1 MLVIR
6 YLSPEKTDVSLPAT
20 INDHP
25 WALPPILLENSF
37 RICRNTARIAIGQAR
52 RKTPRRPPSGAGVLS
67 YWRIWCPAG
76 STAGGVKRETGKR
89 LHIALAKRA
98 NHAKHEAAWPVLS
111 PQRSRGERNEACSA
125 QCVQGHCL
133 QPAGG
138 KANAMS
144 RQPGYRPGARGR
156 EPDRHSLEPR
166 ETDTSAH
173 ARRRLKQ
180 PSRVT
185 RNIA

>member
-1 MLVIR
+1 M
-6 YLSPEKTDVSLPAT
+6 
-20 INDHP
+20 
-25 WALPPILLENSF
+25 
-37 RICRNTARIAIGQAR
+37 ARTAIGQGR
-52 RKTPRRPPSGAGVLS
+52 WKTPRRPPAGAGVLS

-89 LHIALAKRA
+89 LSIAAATRAKREG
-98 NHAKHEAAWPVLS
+98 AKPVLS
-111 PQRSRGERNEACSA
+111 PQRSHGERNEACSA

-133 QPAGG
+133 SSAGG

-144 RQPGYRPGARGR
+144 RQPGYRPDARGR
-156 EPDRHSLEPR
+156 QHDRHSLEPR

-173 ARRRLKQ
+173 ARRKPKQRQ

-185 RNIA
+185 RNIAW